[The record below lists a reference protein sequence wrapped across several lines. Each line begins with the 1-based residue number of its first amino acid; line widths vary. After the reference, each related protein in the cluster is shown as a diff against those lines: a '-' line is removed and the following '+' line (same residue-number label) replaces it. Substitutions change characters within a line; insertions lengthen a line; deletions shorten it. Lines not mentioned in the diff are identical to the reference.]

1 MSRLLAAFIAVCVA
15 GVGGTIAVRAALDGG
30 WVWSGMVVVLSIAA
44 LFEWWRQR
52 GRGPD
57 VADAADNML
66 VLLLIAMTVLGL
78 R

>member
-1 MSRLLAAFIAVCVA
+1 M
-15 GVGGTIAVRAALDGG
+15 RAALDGG